1 MKLGIIGA
9 MEIEVAHIRE
19 NMHVTSTHTE
29 AGMKF
34 VTGTLEGVDVTL
46 ARCGVGKVAS
56 AACAQLMVSRH
67 GATHLLNTGIA
78 GALDPRLAIGD
89 VVVAEHCVYYDV
101 NVHHYLFAPG
111 QVPGMPPVFVGD
123 AGLNEALMQ
132 AALDVDGA
140 EFFGPMVTG
149 DSFIIDIGQKKELA
163 DSFGALC
170 CDMEG
175 AAIAQVAHMNGLPFA
190 VVRIISDLADGNTDD
205 SVDEAVANIAADLVC
220 RTVARLG

>member
-9 MEIEVAHIRE
+9 MDIEVALIRK
-19 NMHVTSTHTE
+19 NMHVTNTHTE
-29 AGMKF
+29 AGMEF
-34 VTGTLEGVDVTL
+34 VVGTLAGVDVVL

-56 AACAQLMVSRH
+56 AACAQLMVSRFDV
-67 GATHLLNTGIA
+67 THLLNTGIA
-78 GALDPRLAIGD
+78 GAIDPRLAIGD

-111 QVPGMPPVFVGD
+111 QVPGMPPVYLGD

-132 AALDVDGA
+132 AAMDVDGA
-140 EFFGPMVTG
+140 KLLGPMVTG
-149 DSFIIDIGQKKELA
+149 DSFIIDVEQKKELA
-163 DSFGALC
+163 NSFAALC

-175 AAIAQVAHMNGLPFA
+175 AAIAQVAHMNSRPFA

-220 RTVARLG
+220 RAVARLG